1 VAWRGQRDRRYRRG
15 VESTTQLE
23 DFVRARVEEQ
33 VVTSRLAPAADAR
46 ADAEAGPDRTQAVI
60 DAVDQWELMAM
71 ADSAEHEGRP
81 LLATDIRLRL
91 ARAYAAHGDFDPA
104 WQDDAGTSPSDRVV
118 ARDAPTTQAP
128 STTTTRPTAWPEAR

>member
-1 VAWRGQRDRRYRRG
+1 M
-15 VESTTQLE
+15 
-23 DFVRARVEEQ
+23 
-33 VVTSRLAPAADAR
+33 SRLTPAADAR

-81 LLATDIRLRL
+81 LLATGIRLRL

-104 WQDDAGTSPSDRVV
+104 WLEDDADTSLSDRVV
-118 ARDAPTTQAP
+118 ARAGPTTQAP